1 MKPPTRLT
9 PNRLYKLF
17 VFILLVAHLI
27 GTHLVT
33 TVDAADRFSVA
44 NRGKTTP
51 LVSVT
56 IDNLPVQQAADLLE
70 KKTNY
75 RIELQSINPSER
87 VSGQFIETDIE
98 TVCTNLLRRYNI
110 SILVDTGQRTLT
122 VKSLGP
128 KVDHR
133 HSDHPVNDG
142 TLTSSLNQD
151 HQKDSVVDAPN
162 LANSPET
169 DQRDPFTGLT
179 HDEIVTLHQ
188 HQIDELKSDKQ
199 QPEDVDPFT
208 GMKNSDMV
216 ILHKNQ
222 AAEIERDRQQ
232 LDSTTPAN
240 EMKKEEMN
248 SLQEE

>member
-33 TVDAADRFSVA
+33 TVDAADQLPVS

-51 LVSVT
+51 LVSLT

-87 VSGQFIETDIE
+87 VSGQFVETDIE

-122 VKSLGP
+122 VKSLGL
-128 KVDHR
+128 KADHR
-133 HSDHPVNDG
+133 PSDHPLNDG
-142 TLTSSLNQD
+142 IDTGSSNQN
-151 HQKDSVVDAPN
+151 HRKDSAVDVPN
-162 LANSPET
+162 LANSPES

-179 HDEIVTLHQ
+179 HDEIVSLHQ
-188 HQIDELKSDKQ
+188 QQGAELLLQ
-199 QPEDVDPFT
+199 QQKGEDVDPFT
-208 GMKNSDMV
+208 GMTHSEINT
-216 ILHKNQ
+216 LHKSQ
-222 AAEIERDRQQ
+222 DA
-232 LDSTTPAN
+232 
-240 EMKKEEMN
+240 EMKRIN
-248 SLQEE
+248 NN